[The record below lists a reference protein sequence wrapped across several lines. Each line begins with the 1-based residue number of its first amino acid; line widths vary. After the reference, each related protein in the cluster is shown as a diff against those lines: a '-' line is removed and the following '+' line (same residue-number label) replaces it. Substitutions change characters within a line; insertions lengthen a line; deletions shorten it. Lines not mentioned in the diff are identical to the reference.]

1 MRRAAALAVLTVAT
15 ALLGACGGVSK
26 RENVQPPAE
35 LVELEAGV
43 EVQRLWSR
51 SVGEGENRMGLRQRP
66 AFGDG
71 RLYFANV
78 EGEVFAI
85 DPQTGRELW
94 KQRFEDLRF
103 AGPPGFGEGTLVLPT
118 LDGVVLAL
126 NPDSGSER
134 WRASVSAEVVAAPAV
149 SRGLSVVR
157 ANDGRLFAFSITDGS
172 RRWVFD
178 RGLPSLTLRGNAPPL
193 IVETA
198 VFVGYDDGTV
208 VALRLE
214 NGSPVWEQVVAVG
227 EGRTD
232 LERMVD
238 VDGDLAFRDG
248 VLYAASYRGQVGAFE
263 AVSGRPLWNREMS
276 SYGGLAST
284 SAALVVAD
292 DAGNVWSLDPR
303 TGSAQWK
310 QDALGYR
317 WLTTPAIHGSN
328 AVVGDLEGYVHWINL
343 EDGRFVGRSRL
354 GKKPLRGTPIV
365 AGDLLIATSIE
376 GEIAAF
382 RLP

>member
-1 MRRAAALAVLTVAT
+1 MRRAAALAAVAVAT
-15 ALLGACGGVSK
+15 ILLGACGGVSK

-35 LVELEAGV
+35 LVELESGI
-43 EVQRLWSR
+43 EPQRLWSR
-51 SVGEGENRMGLRQRP
+51 SVGEGEERMGLRQRP
-66 AFGDG
+66 AYGEG

-78 EGEVFAI
+78 EGEVYAL

-103 AGPPGFGEGTLVLPT
+103 AGPPGVGEGTLVLST
-118 LDGVVLAL
+118 LDGVVVAL

-134 WRASVSAEVVAAPAV
+134 WRASVSAEVVAAPAIG
-149 SRGLSVVR
+149 RGLAVVR

-214 NGSPVWEQVVAVG
+214 NGSPVWEQVVATG

-238 VDGDLAFRDG
+238 VDGDLVFRDG
-248 VLYAASYRGQVGAFE
+248 VLYATSYRGQVAGFE

-276 SYGGLAST
+276 SYGGLAQAP
-284 SAALVVAD
+284 AALVVAD
-292 DAGNVWSLDPR
+292 DAGNVWALDPR

-310 QDALGYR
+310 QDSLGYR
-317 WLTTPAIHGSN
+317 WLTTPAVHGGH
-328 AVVGDLEGYVHWINL
+328 AVVGDLEGYLHWIDL
-343 EDGRFVGRSRL
+343 AEGRVVGRARL

-365 AGDLLIATSIE
+365 AGDLLIATSIK

>member
-1 MRRAAALAVLTVAT
+1 MRRAAALAAVAVAT
-15 ALLGACGGVSK
+15 VLLGACGGVSK

-35 LVELEAGV
+35 LVDLDSDIG
-43 EVQRLWSR
+43 VQRVWSR
-51 SVGEGENRMGLRQRP
+51 SVGEGEERLGLRQRP
-66 AFGDG
+66 AFGEG

-78 EGEVFAI
+78 DGDVFAL
-85 DPQTGRELW
+85 DPQTGREIW
-94 KQRFEDLRF
+94 KQRFKELRF
-103 AGPPGFGEGTLVLPT
+103 AGPPGVGEGTLVLTT
-118 LDGVVLAL
+118 LDGIVLAL

-134 WRASVSAEVVAAPAV
+134 WRASVSSEVVAAPAIG
-149 SRGLSVVR
+149 RGYAVVR
-157 ANDGRLFAFSITDGS
+157 VNDGRLYAFSITDGS

-178 RGLPSLTLRGNAPPL
+178 RGMPSLTLRGNSPPL

-238 VDGDLAFRDG
+238 VDGDLVFREG
-248 VLYAASYRGQVGAFE
+248 MLYATSYRGQVAGFE

-276 SYGGLAST
+276 SYGGLGSTAS
-284 SAALVVAD
+284 ALVVAD
-292 DAGNVWSLDPR
+292 DVGNVWSLDPR

-310 QDALGYR
+310 QDALAHR
-317 WLTTPAIHGSN
+317 WLTTPAVHGN
-328 AVVGDLEGYVHWINL
+328 YAVVGDLEGYLHWIDL
-343 EDGRFVGRSRL
+343 AEGRIVGRARA

-365 AGDLLIATSIE
+365 AGDLLIATSTK